1 MVLAASLLVLTL
13 MVVPLVLL
21 VTMRRFGME
30 QAETEQALLSPQAAD
45 AMGISVTKYRYLH
58 TIAGGAFAGI
68 GGACFSLALTPA
80 WVDRSGDQRLV
91 VRCEAADSE
100 RVREI
105 IARTAHATF
114 DGHALPPDELRFDES
129 A

>member
-21 VTMRRFGME
+21 LMMRRFGME
-30 QAETEQALLSPQAAD
+30 QADTEQALLAPQAHTVSWVVPEGEDPALVRTHL
-45 AMGISVTKYRYLH
+45 AHAGFTSVL
-58 TIAGGAFAGI
+58 
-68 GGACFSLALTPA
+68 
-80 WVDRSGDQRLV
+80 DRSGDQRLV
-91 VRCEAADSE
+91 VRCEAADRE

-105 IARTAHATF
+105 IARTGHATF
-114 DGHALPPDELRFDES
+114 DGHALPPGELRFDES